1 MRVQSIWKSGSA
13 VLFLLAMPAAVWAS
27 DVSGIAE
34 GVVAEPVERK
44 RPKYP
49 TEAAQNGKEGWVDIS
64 FVIGVD
70 GKPHDLLVED
80 SMGSKRF
87 ERSATSA
94 LQGWRYK
101 PAELHGKPVQQCH
114 NRVRLIFSLNEKNGA
129 SRSFTRRYRK
139 GIKQAQAGDL
149 AALKSTIET
158 LDATTLYESMYVA
171 YLSAVT
177 AEIEEDTSTQL
188 RNLRRV
194 ISYSHFDENDSTEI
208 RGKALRRVF
217 IILANRGE
225 YASALQ
231 VHDEIMESDL
241 ASDVKDSSQ
250 KMAEKFQR
258 MVDSDARLKRSI
270 TLESTR
276 EPETGLSMERH
287 RLSRRVVG
295 LDEIEGQLDHV
306 DLRCDFHR
314 AVTEAKSGTGLR
326 LPEEWGD
333 CRIYVFGE
341 PGAKFK
347 IVEYAESEFSEA
359 PST

>member
-1 MRVQSIWKSGSA
+1 MKKNILKYLSI
-13 VLFLLAMPAAVWAS
+13 LLS
-27 DVSGIAE
+27 LI
-34 GVVAEPVERK
+34 
-44 RPKYP
+44 
-49 TEAAQNGKEGWVDIS
+49 
-64 FVIGVD
+64 FVIII
-70 GKPHDLLVED
+70 
-80 SMGSKRF
+80 
-87 ERSATSA
+87 
-94 LQGWRYK
+94 Y
-101 PAELHGKPVQQCH
+101 
-114 NRVRLIFSLNEKNGA
+114 FSLIG
-129 SRSFTRRYRK
+129 
-139 GIKQAQAGDL
+139 
-149 AALKSTIET
+149 IET
-158 LDATTLYESMYVA
+158 DRFNNQIKDRLSKINSNLDINLKKIKLTLDPLNFKFNAKTIGAKIIYKKRNIELESIKTQISINSFIKNKIVSSN
-171 YLSAVT
+171 LIISTKSVLLKDLVGFLRTVT
-177 AEIEEDTSTQL
+177 NKTELFILEKAIDKGFAILDLEV
-188 RNLRRV
+188 N
-194 ISYSHFDENDSTEI
+194 FDENDSTEI

-250 KMAEKFQR
+250 KMAEKIQR